1 MLQFGIVPTCEL
13 LNLLKLL
20 CLETN
25 HATDV
30 MKAIVHTVDMKFR
43 KLKKN
48 NVSNTNKSWQ
58 LKQEML
64 ESHYSLTTLRTQ
76 QQKTISVSLLW
87 DVI

>member
-1 MLQFGIVPTCEL
+1 MLQFGIVPTCE
-13 LNLLKLL
+13 LL

-48 NVSNTNKSWQ
+48 NVRNTNKS
-58 LKQEML
+58 
-64 ESHYSLTTLRTQ
+64 
-76 QQKTISVSLLW
+76 
-87 DVI
+87 

>member
-1 MLQFGIVPTCEL
+1 MLQFDIVPTCE
-13 LNLLKLL
+13 LL

-25 HATDV
+25 HATDA
-30 MKAIVHTVDMKFR
+30 MKEIVHTVDMKFR

-64 ESHYSLTTLRTQ
+64 ESHYNLTTLRTQ

-87 DVI
+87 NVI

>member
-48 NVSNTNKSWQ
+48 NVRNTNK
-58 LKQEML
+58 
-64 ESHYSLTTLRTQ
+64 T
-76 QQKTISVSLLW
+76 
-87 DVI
+87 